1 MDEKYRDNFSIIQVA
16 IYFFLAIMILP
27 VGIGLAM
34 ALPDKMGLLGLL
46 LIFSSCLF
54 VIAGVKQIKYN
65 KKKQVINKFYQAALA
80 ESKQQPTAIS
90 KEIEVIDENKEEIVT
105 KEQLIEAEANKL
117 FKNFVIAKY
126 QISNSEWNLFYKSE
140 GKSRINSIIIEG
152 LVLALLG
159 TILLRTTRNTSLPFS
174 ILFSIGFAIF
184 YGLLKY
190 FLTMKSI
197 SANNKQQHEI
207 IVTQNSVIVNGKM
220 NVFRD
225 DSRWLNS
232 IKLIKEKQPMVLE
245 INFGWQTRGGVSNDD
260 LRIPILDEITAQ
272 TIINTLMGEKEIL
285 E

>member
-220 NVFRD
+220 NVFKD

-272 TIINTLMGEKEIL
+272 TIINTLMGEKEVL